1 MAGFQEEEF
10 FVLKGFRER
19 TQNMVDKRR
28 KDKALE
34 LTVRLD
40 GEARMRFDRLKK
52 KLPKADEDRLII
64 LALKCLEQKCDMIF
78 KRQATKGSQ
87 LEKSTPIKQ
96 AAKNSIP

>member
-1 MAGFQEEEF
+1 MAGLQEEEF

-19 TQNMVDKRR
+19 TQNMFDKRR
-28 KDKALE
+28 KDKTLE

-40 GEARMRFDRLKK
+40 GEARMRLDRLKK

-87 LEKSTPIKQ
+87 LEKSRPIKQ
-96 AAKNSIP
+96 AAKNPIP